1 MYALRDVSERRAGAR
16 APDVDRAGPTSKTRE
31 AGRALAGPLLIV
43 AGVLVVLHDVAFG
56 GLITLGD
63 ISTYFLPNYCFLGKS
78 LAAGHLPA
86 WNPYTMAGTPFA
98 SDPQSGWMYL
108 LPMALFTVL
117 PCDPAM
123 RLMIVCLPILA
134 GLGLYGFLR
143 IEGSSRPAATVGGL
157 ALALG
162 MSGAELVTSLPF
174 AGTLAWTSLGL
185 AAAARYVRAG
195 TWASRMAWAGLVA
208 VLWGQ
213 LAAAHLSVG
222 LLMGTAVLC
231 AYLVAASVRH
241 VRAGTW
247 TVGHALGLALLLLP
261 WVATL
266 NAAFLLPRL
275 SYLSETNL
283 SLGYG
288 RLEQL
293 ARQLAGFPAVPR
305 QIGAAAAPDWPLD
318 LGASPAAHLGAV
330 TLGLSFAA
338 MWCRE
343 RRHLVVAFSL
353 LGSAAYVLSLRS
365 VAKWV
370 LDAAPSWRVVD
381 FYLRRP
387 DWMGYGVMLSIAVL
401 GAIGLDAWL
410 RADSN
415 SRRVLMAAPGVILWG
430 LLPLGLGAGAR
441 LALLGLGAAA
451 TAPVLIG
458 SVKRPILAAAIP
470 GVLAVELVAN
480 GLLGFRPLPF
490 LPAPV
495 LLVQLPTP
503 TLRMSSYLRPG
514 RLVRTLQGLP
524 AGRTITQDLPG
535 WRRLLADPLS
545 TVFRIEEVQG
555 YNPVALKRYWFF
567 VRAVTPVVLDHN
579 LSLLYHPPP
588 VARDLFQVRYV
599 IAPAWPF
606 PTFPYRGPL
615 AQQGLARVFEA
626 ADGADQVPVV
636 GVWTLVPGFDAAL
649 RAVTRPG
656 FDPHAQVILE
666 SDPGLGPSAVGG
678 SSATAGH
685 ARYLAVNPQSA
696 VVSVEAAAP
705 GLVLIRTPYARGW
718 HAEVDG
724 HQARLLPA
732 DFLVQAVPVTAGHH
746 TIRLTYDDPSIGYGL
761 TASALGLGVLGGLI
775 LLAARRDRRKR
786 ESRPDGSVE
795 VA

>member
-1 MYALRDVSERRAGAR
+1 MYALRDVSERRGGGH
-16 APDVDRAGPTSKTRE
+16 APDVDRPRPTSKTRE
-31 AGRALAGPLLIV
+31 AARAFAGPLLIV
-43 AGVLVVLHDVAFG
+43 AGVLIVLHDVVFA

-63 ISTYFLPNYCFLGKS
+63 ISTYFLPSYCFLGKS
-78 LAAGHLPA
+78 LAAGHIPA

-108 LPMALFTVL
+108 LPMALFTFL
-117 PCDPAM
+117 PCNPAM
-123 RLMIVCLPILA
+123 RLMIVSLPILA
-134 GLGLYGFLR
+134 GLGLYWFLR
-143 IEGSSRPAATVGGL
+143 LEGSSRPAATVGGL

-185 AAAARYVRAG
+185 AASARYVRAG
-195 TWASRMAWAGLVA
+195 TWGSRMAWAGLVA

-222 LLMGTAVLC
+222 LLIGTAVLG
-231 AYLVAASVRH
+231 AYFLAASVRNL
-241 VRAGTW
+241 RAGTW
-247 TVGHALGLALLLLP
+247 TVGHSLGLGLLLLP
-261 WVATL
+261 WVAIL

-275 SYLSETNL
+275 SYLPETNL

-293 ARQLAGFPAVPR
+293 ARQLPGLPLVRR

-318 LGASPAAHLGAV
+318 LGASPAAHLGAI

-343 RRHLVVAFSL
+343 RRPLVVAFSL
-353 LGSAAYVLSLRS
+353 FGGLAYLLSLRS
-365 VAKWV
+365 VANWV
-370 LDAAPSWRVVD
+370 LDVAPSWRVVD

-387 DWMGYGVMLSIAVL
+387 DWMGYGMLLSIAVL
-401 GAIGLDAWL
+401 GAIGLDAWH
-410 RADSN
+410 RAGST
-415 SRRVLMAAPGVILWG
+415 SKRVLMAAPGVVLWG

-451 TAPVLIG
+451 TVPALIG
-458 SVKRPILAAAIP
+458 SLKRPILAAAVP
-470 GVLAVELVAN
+470 GMLAVELVAN

-524 AGRTITQDLPG
+524 AGRTITQDLRG

-579 LSLLYHPPP
+579 LSIFYHPPP
-588 VARDLFQVRYV
+588 VAMDLLRVRYV

-606 PTFPYRGPL
+606 AGPSRGPL
-615 AQQGLARVFEA
+615 AEQGSTRLFEGS
-626 ADGADQVPVV
+626 DRGDQVPVV
-636 GVWTLVPGFDAAL
+636 GIWTVVPGFDAAL

-656 FDPHAQVILE
+656 FDPRAQVILE
-666 SDPGLGPSAVGG
+666 SDPGLGHSVVGESG
-678 SSATAGH
+678 ATAGR
-685 ARYLAVNPQSA
+685 ARYLALEPQSA
-696 VVSVEAAAP
+696 VVSVEAVAP

-718 HAEVDG
+718 RAEVDG
-724 HQARLLPA
+724 RQARLLPA
-732 DFLVQAVPVTAGHH
+732 DFLMQAVPVAAGHH

-761 TASALGLGVLGGLI
+761 GASALGLGILGGLI
-775 LLAARRDRRKR
+775 LLVGRRDRRKR
-786 ESRPDGSVE
+786 RSLPDGSAE